1 MVSRF
6 SNSRKGQN
14 NKSISP
20 KSINRDGQKDSAD
33 LIKFA
38 EDIIN
43 RLSSEQIYNLSN
55 HDFQADGN
63 GKLRGKPPFRESFS
77 GTSFTVY
84 PDKGF
89 LGVCDE

>member
-1 MVSRF
+1 MVST
-6 SNSRKGQN
+6 SQPEWNDQS
-14 NKSISP
+14 NKSISLN
-20 KSINRDGQKDSAD
+20 SSNREGQKDSVD

-63 GKLRGKPPFRESFS
+63 GKPRGKPPFRESFS
-77 GTSFTVY
+77 GSSFTVY
-84 PDKGF
+84 LDKGF
-89 LGVCDE
+89 LEVCYE